1 MRLFKFMSFF
11 SLDLNTYNLNISRIR
26 LTNALLLLKWNYS
39 LWIQESPKWQP
50 VVLNLVILKDFEK
63 TVKHLTLNI

>member
-39 LWIQESPKWQP
+39 LWIQESSKWQP

>member
-26 LTNALLLLKWNYS
+26 LTNALLLLKCNYS

>member
-50 VVLNLVILKDFEK
+50 VVLNLVILKDFER
-63 TVKHLTLNI
+63 TGLTPPINI